1 MYGEGFQEIPYQER
15 AKPPER
21 PKSEAEAKVM
31 DQVAELNIGL
41 ELEKHPVIRER
52 LAEIGTH
59 FEDSVDMAKIIRTVY
74 GELSAELG
82 LKPEER
88 ERMMRAA
95 VLHDIGK
102 SGPAGTETPFN
113 KAVQTLFVP
122 PEKPFKTH
130 EAGRPKT
137 IDEFMAE
144 QGLQGSEK
152 LRADLAAAGIDAGK
166 ESIIDFWRRHA
177 GWSHDILKGEP
188 ATDVDADLIK
198 VVASHHLFEN
208 TNPAALD
215 IQNATPETRA
225 LLEQTEMLAAVD
237 KYQAFRARGGMD
249 HPQTI
254 AQLKKISD
262 ARPPEIPQEL
272 REKFRKVIDILDKN
286 KDGLEQFFEG

>member
-1 MYGEGFQEIPYQER
+1 MYGEGFHEIPYQER
-15 AKPPER
+15 AKPREL
-21 PKSEAEAKVM
+21 PKSETEAMVM
-31 DQVAELNIGL
+31 DEVAALNIGL

-74 GELSAELG
+74 GELTKELG
-82 LKPEER
+82 LKPDER

-130 EAGRPKT
+130 EGGRPKT

-144 QGLQGSEK
+144 QGLQDGEK

-177 GWSHDILKGEP
+177 GWSYDILKGDP
-188 ATDVDADLIK
+188 GTDVDADLIK
-198 VVASHHLFEN
+198 VVATHHLFEN
-208 TNPAALD
+208 MNPAALD
-215 IQNATPETRA
+215 FENAPPETRA
-225 LLEQTEMLAAVD
+225 LLEQTEMIAAVD

-249 HPQTI
+249 HATTI
-254 AQLKKISD
+254 THLKKISD
-262 ARPPEIPQEL
+262 ARPPEIPQHL
-272 REKFRKVIDILDKN
+272 RDKFREVIDILDRN
-286 KDGLEQFFEG
+286 KDDLGQFFE

>member
-1 MYGEGFQEIPYQER
+1 MYGEGFHEIPYQER
-15 AKPPER
+15 AKASER
-21 PKSEAEAKVM
+21 PKSEAEARVM
-31 DQVAELNIGL
+31 DEVAELNIGL

-59 FEDSVDMAKIIRTVY
+59 FEDSVDMAKIIRAVY
-74 GELSAELG
+74 GELSEKLG

-102 SGPAGTETPFN
+102 SGPPGVEGPFN

-130 EAGRPKT
+130 VDGRPKS
-137 IDEFMAE
+137 IEEFMAE
-144 QGLQGSEK
+144 QNTADREK
-152 LRADLAAAGIDAGK
+152 LRADLAAAGIDASK

-177 GWSHDILKGEP
+177 GWSYEILKGEP

-198 VVASHHLFEN
+198 VVATHHLFEN
-208 TNPAALD
+208 QNPAALD
-215 IQNATPETRA
+215 MQAGPETQS
-225 LLEQTEMLAAVD
+225 LLEQTEMIAAVD

-249 HPQTI
+249 HATTI
-254 AQLKKISD
+254 THLKKISD
-262 ARPPEIPQEL
+262 ARPPEIPQHL
-272 REKFRKVIDILDKN
+272 RDKFREVIDILDRN
-286 KDGLEQFFEG
+286 KDDLEQFFGE